1 LGHLAVQYSARAM
14 GHRVIGI
21 DHSSKEKLA
30 KDSGAEVFFGFD
42 KSGKDL
48 VNHVREAT
56 SGLGAKAV
64 IVVTASNAAYDT
76 AIDMLRFGG
85 VLVCVGIP
93 EGDAVPIGGAKAGS
107 LLQQE
112 KKIVGSAVGNR
123 REAIEALELVKRGVV
138 KVEYRVEPMEKL
150 SDIFKEMEGGKLQGR
165 VVLDLS

>member
-1 LGHLAVQYSARAM
+1 LRKSGAVSGQWVVIVGAGGGLGHLAVQYSARAM

-56 SGLGAKAV
+56 GGLGAKAV

-76 AIDMLRFGG
+76 AMDMLRFGG
-85 VLVCVGIP
+85 TLVCVGKQKMILY
-93 EGDAVPIGGAKAGS
+93 V
-107 LLQQE
+107 
-112 KKIVGSAVGNR
+112 VCNR
-123 REAIEALELVKRGVV
+123 FINCCNR
-138 KVEYRVEPMEKL
+138 Y
-150 SDIFKEMEGGKLQGR
+150 S
-165 VVLDLS
+165 

>member
-1 LGHLAVQYSARAM
+1 M

-21 DHSSKEKLA
+21 DHSSKEQLA
-30 KDSGAEVFFGFD
+30 KSSGAEVFFGFD

-64 IVVTASNAAYDT
+64 IVVTASNSAYDS
-76 AIDMLRFGG
+76 AVDMLRFGG
-85 VLVCVGIP
+85 TVVAVGLP

-107 LLQQE
+107 MVQKEL
-112 KKIVGSAVGNR
+112 KIVGSAVGNR
-123 REAIEALELVKRGVV
+123 REAIEALELVKRGIV

-150 SDIFKEMEGGKLQGR
+150 TDVFQEMEGGKLQGR